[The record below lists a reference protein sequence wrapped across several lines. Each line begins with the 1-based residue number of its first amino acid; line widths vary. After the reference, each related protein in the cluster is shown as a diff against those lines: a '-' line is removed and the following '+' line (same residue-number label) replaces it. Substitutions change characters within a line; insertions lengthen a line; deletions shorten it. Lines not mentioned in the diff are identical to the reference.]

1 MPLASARYQR
11 RLLREM
17 VTAAQ
22 HYIFEILIEKVPNK
36 CVRPECDQLYDQCH
50 LLRTIIYW
58 SLFQKLLGPLQI
70 TCIGVAVVVRA
81 HH

>member
-1 MPLASARYQR
+1 
-11 RLLREM
+11 M